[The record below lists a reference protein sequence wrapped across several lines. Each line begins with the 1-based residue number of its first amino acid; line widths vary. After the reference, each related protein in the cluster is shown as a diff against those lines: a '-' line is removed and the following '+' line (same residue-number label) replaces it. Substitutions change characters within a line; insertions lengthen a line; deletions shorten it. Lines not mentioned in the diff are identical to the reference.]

1 MPPAAALPA
10 PMVELPADALES
22 VALAAPIVELPADAL
37 ESVALVQPAP
47 PSKPLPAPLE
57 AASSPPPPPARGR
70 SRAAQPAAMPSAPP
84 APLRPTGAPAPPAPE
99 ATSSIHPEAYGA
111 VPELEPDRAS
121 APADRVAAARELVA
135 LCENELKETRD
146 RTRRARLHYEC
157 ARLYEAPLFDLDLA
171 LDHYQ
176 QARAL
181 AAQHGPTISG
191 LRRVRVLRG
200 EWEAALKALS
210 EELELAPGPSERGA
224 LHFLRGQLL
233 EQRLFRHADA
243 RAAYAQA
250 LAQLPSD
257 GATLRALLRAA
268 RREKKPLEVRSLLD
282 RLAEAAAGDPPL
294 QAARLAL
301 RARATELGG
310 GDAAEALAFY
320 ERAMQTDPLASAA
333 LLHAE
338 RIYARTGAYQ
348 KLAEL
353 GERRV
358 DLSTSPRRRAAALVG
373 AAEVSAERLGNW
385 AHAQKLLERAVQEVE
400 SDPGP
405 LARLADLYQAAGDH
419 QGELRNLLKLEA
431 LATERVTKVELCL
444 RIAELYQLRLDS
456 AAEATKWF
464 ERARELSPALPAA
477 ADSLAEI
484 YRQREEWMALVRVL
498 SGREAV
504 SEDVEQRAALQVE
517 LAEIHE
523 RRQNDISAA
532 ITCLKAA
539 TGLVPNHPGAF
550 GALTRLLHRERRY
563 AELVEVH
570 EAQVE
575 LSTDDDDA
583 IMHLLAAAQ
592 IQEDLLGAPVA
603 ALAAYQRI
611 LERDDK
617 SLIALRGVARVAL
630 SAGKPQLSIDAL
642 LAEAALSKDSA
653 QRVALH
659 LRAAEVAERY
669 QGSLEQATQLYRQV
683 TQMAPTSR
691 PALAALA
698 RIYRAAGLHKELI
711 SVMSME
717 LGTLPNRQTRA
728 EHLLRMGQTAE
739 RLLNDDTLAL
749 ETYKKALAE
758 DPASAHAASA
768 LERVLDRRGKHEVLA
783 QHLENRLRHEKDEA
797 ERRRVARELA
807 RIYEYR
813 LQKPKEALHAYE
825 AALAVD
831 PQDQL
836 ARDGRLR
843 SLGVLGD
850 FGKLTDAALES
861 VGSVGD
867 EADGELLA
875 MLAAEVLE
883 GELERPADAAKR
895 YEQLLERK
903 PNHRGALE
911 ALERLGSGTPPA
923 DELVRVLK
931 GQVVSYQPEGERVT
945 ALREL
950 GRLGEQ
956 DGERGAVLR
965 REAAAGVLELRPE
978 DERALLAQEII
989 ALGAK
994 DLSLLARVDQVRVR
1008 TATALDQRAAG
1019 RTRLGEHVEWQNP
1032 GLALELHR
1040 PALADDPENIGS
1052 ARGMTRLAEMI
1063 GKVELLA
1070 EAAENE
1076 SRIVQSR
1083 ERVSALF
1090 RRAAA
1095 TEQAAG
1101 DTEAA
1106 AKLLVRAL
1114 ELHPDDAQS
1123 AQELQRTQA
1132 AAGHFETLIATLQAA
1147 ATSATDPEVRA
1158 GHWISLARL
1167 MATARQD
1174 VQGAIAAL
1182 VRVEKAL
1189 PNHVPTLIELSELY
1203 LRDRQWA
1210 PAATR
1215 LERAIA
1221 ATQDAEQGRAARL
1234 RLAEIYHEHL
1244 DRAADATR
1252 LLREVLRTVPNER
1265 GALRRLLNIE
1275 IATGKATAR
1284 QTAEA
1289 WVNAASGIELGEA
1302 LTTLGRLQRDAGQ
1315 STEAIS
1321 SWTRAVEL
1329 AGYEEKG
1336 AARDLVRHLETA
1348 AKAGRRAD
1356 FAPYAR
1362 ALETFCH
1369 GHANAGRRADSHLEL
1384 GRVYFDR
1391 LSDAQS
1397 GEAALRFG
1405 LKLAPAHLGLRW
1417 ELAER
1422 LCVAG
1427 RFDRAIPE
1435 LFEVLA
1441 LDVTRVDAWSRLT
1454 QAFDATGQNAEA
1466 HLALGPLA
1474 FLGGGSDLQRSTW
1487 NSRRSRTALA
1497 AEGTAALAVWSS
1509 LPRPL
1514 PEEAR
1519 SLLGQLQPLVAKI
1532 YPNDAARLGVG
1543 TKERVGPRASHP
1555 VRPLLDR
1562 LLRSFRGL
1570 EVDLYVGAPGSPL
1583 GLVLT
1588 DPAGIVVPAEFAG
1601 LSEAEQAFGLARYV
1615 VALTQGS
1622 EVGVALGAAQLELLL
1637 AASVAVVGAGVG
1649 GQRAESPELSDLSRR
1664 VAKALPWL
1672 AKGRFE
1678 DAARSYAARPLPQ
1691 PAVTLSELERAAF
1704 RSALILADDLSGV
1717 SLLTRQPRLF
1727 GLDEQAARPLVA
1739 DLLAFW
1745 VSAPAMS
1752 MRREMGLL

>member
-1 MPPAAALPA
+1 MI
-10 PMVELPADALES
+10 ELPSEDLAS
-22 VALAAPIVELPADAL
+22 VMGLPSPGAPVLAKSATEH
-37 ESVALVQPAP
+37 S
-47 PSKPLPAPLE
+47 
-57 AASSPPPPPARGR
+57 SSPPPPPTRGR
-70 SRAAQPAAMPSAPP
+70 SRAAAQSAGTHRAVTLPANTPSAPP
-84 APLRPTGAPAPPAPE
+84 APLRPTGAPAPPLPE
-99 ATSSIHPEAYGA
+99 ATSSIHPEAYGL
-111 VPELEPDRAS
+111 VPELELDRAS
-121 APADRVAAARELVA
+121 APADRIAAARELIA

-146 RTRRARLHYEC
+146 RIRRARLHYEC
-157 ARLYEAPLFDLDLA
+157 ARLYEAPIFDLDLA

-181 AAQHGPTISG
+181 ASQHGPTISG

-282 RLAEAAAGDPPL
+282 RLAEAAATDAPL
-294 QAARLAL
+294 QAARLAT

-320 ERAMQTDPLASAA
+320 ERAIQTDPLASAA
-333 LLHAE
+333 LSHAE
-338 RIYARTGAYQ
+338 RIYAKTGAHQ

-358 DLSTSPRRRAAALVG
+358 DLLTSPKRRAAALMG
-373 AAEVSAERLGNW
+373 AAEVSAERLGNR
-385 AHAQKLLERAVQEVE
+385 AHAQKLLERAAQEVD

-419 QGELRNLLKLEA
+419 HGELRNLLKLEA
-431 LATERVTKVELCL
+431 LATEPAAKIELRL

-456 AAEATKWF
+456 LADATQWF
-464 ERARELSPALPAA
+464 ERARELSPALPAVT
-477 ADSLAEI
+477 DPLAEI
-484 YRQREEWMALVRVL
+484 YRQREDWKALVRVL
-498 SGREAV
+498 SGREAA
-504 SEDVEQRAALQVE
+504 SEDVEQRATLQIE

-523 RRQNDISAA
+523 RRLSDVASA

-575 LSTDDDDA
+575 LAADVDDA
-583 IMHLLAAAQ
+583 VMHLLAAAQ
-592 IQEDLLGAPVA
+592 IQEDLLSAPIA
-603 ALAAYQRI
+603 ALAAFQRI
-611 LERDDK
+611 LERDAK
-617 SLIALRGVARVAL
+617 SLIAQRGVARVAL
-630 SAGKPQLSIDAL
+630 AAGKPQLSIEAL
-642 LAEAALSKDSA
+642 LAEAAGAKDVA
-653 QRVALH
+653 QKVGLH
-659 LRAAEVAERY
+659 LRAAEIAERHV
-669 QGSLEQATQLYRQV
+669 GSLEQATQLYRQV
-683 TQMAPTSR
+683 MQMAPTSR
-691 PALAALA
+691 PALSALG
-698 RIYRAAGLHKELI
+698 RLYRAAGLHKELI
-711 SVMSME
+711 QVMTME
-717 LGTLPNRQTRA
+717 LAAMPSRQVRA
-728 EHLLRMGQTAE
+728 EHLLRIGQIAE

-749 ETYKKALAE
+749 ETYKKALTE
-758 DPASAHAASA
+758 DPASSHVSTA

-797 ERRRVARELA
+797 ERRRVARELG

-813 LQKPKEALHAYE
+813 LGKPKEALHAYE
-825 AALAVD
+825 AALQVD
-831 PQDQL
+831 PHDQL
-836 ARDGRLR
+836 ARDGRIRCL
-843 SLGVLGD
+843 SVLGD
-850 FGKLTDAALES
+850 FAKLAEAAGDAAA
-861 VGSVGD
+861 GGGD
-867 EADGELLA
+867 DVATELFT

-883 GELERPADAAKR
+883 GELDRPADAHKR

-911 ALERLGSGTPPA
+911 GLERLSASTPPA
-923 DELVRVLK
+923 EELVRVLK
-931 GQVVSYQPEGERVT
+931 GQVVSYQPELERVS

-950 GRLGEQ
+950 ARLGEQ
-956 DGERGAVLR
+956 DGERGALLR

-989 ALGAK
+989 ALGAE

-1008 TATALDQRAAG
+1008 VATAVDQRAAS

-1040 PALADDPENIGS
+1040 PALAEDAENIGS

-1070 EAAENE
+1070 EAAETE
-1076 SRIVQSR
+1076 SRVVQSR

-1090 RRAAA
+1090 RRAASV
-1095 TEQAAG
+1095 ERDAG
-1101 DTEAA
+1101 NGEAA
-1106 AKLLVRAL
+1106 ARLLMRAL
-1114 ELHPDDAQS
+1114 ELYPDDAQS

-1167 MATARQD
+1167 MVSARQD

-1182 VRVEKAL
+1182 VRVEKAQ

-1203 LRDRQWA
+1203 VKDRQWA
-1210 PAATR
+1210 PAGAR
-1215 LERAIA
+1215 LEKAIA
-1221 ATQDAEQGRAARL
+1221 ATPDAEQGRAARL

-1244 DRAADATR
+1244 DRSPDATR
-1252 LLREVLRTVPNER
+1252 LLREVLRTHPTER
-1265 GALRRLLNIE
+1265 AALRRLLNIE
-1275 IATGKATAR
+1275 IATSKATAR

-1289 WVNAASGIELGEA
+1289 WVAAASGIELGEA

-1315 STEAIS
+1315 SAEAIA

-1329 AGYEEKG
+1329 SGYEEKG
-1336 AARDLVRHLETA
+1336 AARDVVRHLEA
-1348 AKAGRRAD
+1348 EAKAGRRVD

-1369 GHANAGRRADSHLEL
+1369 GHAEASRRAESYGEL
-1384 GRVYFDR
+1384 ARVYFDR
-1391 LSDAQS
+1391 LSDVQS

-1405 LKLAPAHLGLRW
+1405 LKLAPAHLGLRA

-1435 LFEVLA
+1435 LFEVIA
-1441 LDVTRVDAWSRLT
+1441 LDASRTDAWTRLT
-1454 QAFDATGQNAEA
+1454 QAFDKTGQNAEA

-1497 AEGTAALAVWSS
+1497 AEGTASLAVWSS
-1509 LPRPL
+1509 LPRAL
-1514 PEEAR
+1514 PEEAKM
-1519 SLLGQLQPLVAKI
+1519 LMAQLGPLVSKI
-1532 YPNDAARLGVG
+1532 YPNDAARVGVG
-1543 TKERVGPRASHP
+1543 ARERVGPRANHP

-1570 EVDLYVGAPGSPL
+1570 DIDLYLGPPGSAL

-1588 DPAGIVVPAEFAG
+1588 DPVGIVVPAEFAG
-1601 LSEAEQAFGLARYV
+1601 LSEAEQAFGLGRFVSAVALDAQV
-1615 VALTQGS
+1615 VA
-1622 EVGVALGAAQLELLL
+1622 ALGAAQMELLFGASAALVGVSIPGSRVDSTEL
-1637 AASVAVVGAGVG
+1637 A
-1649 GQRAESPELSDLSRR
+1649 DLTRR
-1664 VAKALPWL
+1664 VGKSLPWL

-1678 DAARSYAARPLPQ
+1678 DAARGYAQRPLQ
-1691 PAVTLSELERAAF
+1691 QAALALADLERASF

-1717 SLLTRQPRLF
+1717 SLLARQGRLF
-1727 GLDEQAARPLVA
+1727 GLDDKAARAIVA